1 MTRTIHI
8 TEEPVILSGFNAI
21 LKPSKFG
28 YSLKAVVGEDI
39 VNKLEEERK
48 DCLDWAQGKLSCKP
62 NRATLKPTPWEE
74 VYPGKFIVKFSW
86 KEENKPP
93 VVDTEGTLIT
103 NEDLPVYEGSQVKIG
118 FTQKPYILRDG
129 TTYGTSLKLSGVQ
142 IVKVIL
148 PNGRILECKGYWDS
162 ADRRKIRAVIKDN
175 PDIDL
180 RMVFQDP
187 YKKISKKSKTTY
199 ATWCDRYDIK
209 WCAYHTI
216 PIDWLI

>member
-1 MTRTIHI
+1 MTRAIHI

-142 IVKVIL
+142 IVKVQ
-148 PNGRILECKGYWDS
+148 DS
-162 ADRRKIRAVIKDN
+162 ASLGGDLDEKGVADLFGKTEGFKDG
-175 PDIDL
+175 DID
-180 RMVFQDP
+180 
-187 YKKISKKSKTTY
+187 TTET
-199 ATWCDRYDIK
+199 AGTPASVEDDF
-209 WCAYHTI
+209 
-216 PIDWLI
+216 